1 MNKIMLMLCT
11 LTASLFCMGM
21 SFAPTDAG
29 SDDFSYNHVSVGS
42 SVEQMHEHFGAE
54 RYTESGYAWGT
65 RLVYYVYKNE
75 NKIGVDADTN
85 KVVDMRIVDDTYNH
99 GTVLKMGTTSYKIE
113 KTYGS
118 APRQIVEGSICYAYK
133 NDSGTRLLL
142 VIDPEERSLTAMRI
156 TSLPVELPEDNTA
169 YVPDDATSEEENPMI
184 ADKQID
190 TSQVDGNRGGFRIN
204 YNYSITR

>member
-1 MNKIMLMLCT
+1 MNKILIMLCV
-11 LTASLFCMGM
+11 LAASLLSLGM

-29 SDDFSYNHVSVGS
+29 SKALSYNHVSVGS
-42 SVEQMHEHFGAE
+42 TVEQMHEHFGAE

-99 GTVLKMGTTSYKIE
+99 GTAPKMGTTAYKLE
-113 KTYGS
+113 QLYGS
-118 APRQIVEGSICYAYK
+118 APRQLVEGSTCYAYK
-133 NDSGTRLLL
+133 NAAGTRLLL
-142 VIDPEERSLTAMRI
+142 VIDPEERSLTSMRI
-156 TSLPVELPEDNTA
+156 TSLPIELPEDHTA
-169 YVPDDATSEEENPMI
+169 YVPDDATSEEENPLI

-190 TSQVDGNRGGFRIN
+190 TSQVDGNRSGFRIN